1 MSRKRSK
8 PRLRAVVISLLISA
22 AALIVGTYAVEGIH
36 FHSLVKRL
44 FWPLL
49 RLLFFIGIGLVIG
62 QIIEATGWTRYLAA
76 VAMPAFRYGHLGR
89 HCSAVFTTAFF
100 SGVAANAMLMEFYK
114 EGAISRKQLFLA
126 NLLNQFPAYFLHLPT
141 TFFIVIPLTGRA
153 GAFYFLLTFAAALLR
168 TILLLV
174 YGHFKLEKPSDSA
187 PLSDGNKARGLHK
200 KTAGIWEGI
209 RRRLPGRLT
218 TIALYVIPIYIAVF
232 MLNAMGFFETIQA
245 ALARFTSVTFIP
257 LESLSLGDYQ
267 LCCGIHIR
275 FRRRRRFD
283 AGRYPHDQTNRSGPS
298 HRQHHRLP
306 DPRPASS
313 TPALH
318 GHLRTQNRP
327 SAPALRARRP
337 CRQPHFHRLCLLRPI
352 LKPRPS
358 E

>member
-8 PRLRAVVISLLISA
+8 PRLRAVVISLLVSA
-22 AALIVGTYAVEGIH
+22 AALTAGYYAMESIH

-44 FWPLL
+44 FFPLL

-62 QIIEATGWTRYLAA
+62 QVIEATGWTRYLAA

-89 HCSAVFTTAFF
+89 QCSAVFTTAFF

-114 EGAISRKQLFLA
+114 EGAISRKQLFLS

-153 GAFYFLLTFAAALLR
+153 GALYFLLTFAAAFLR

-187 PLSDGNKARGLHK
+187 PPSDGNKARGLHK

-245 ALARFTSVTFIP
+245 GLARFTSVTFIP
-257 LESLSLGDYQ
+257 LESLSLVIISFAAEFTSGFAAAGALMQ
-267 LCCGIHIR
+267 AGVLTTKQTVLALLIGNIIAFPIR
-275 FRRRRRFD
+275 
-283 AGRYPHDQTNRSGPS
+283 
-298 HRQHHRLP
+298 
-306 DPRPASS
+306 
-313 TPALH
+313 
-318 GHLRTQNRP
+318 
-327 SAPALRARRP
+327 ALRHQLPHYMGIYEPKTGLQLLLLGQGARVVSLI
-337 CRQPHFHRLCLLRPI
+337 FIGFVYFVL
-352 LKPRPS
+352 S
-358 E
+358 